1 MSMLLVHFKSRDLTR
16 LHKQGQFWHLFTIT
30 EPGVFGG
37 AIIAQDE
44 VDTWT
49 CHYVLP
55 PGTDASAIDSKEAVY
70 TVLGGLN
77 GSYEVEID
85 ELLVRSVWTP
95 VIAVARNYASPSHRV
110 FLAGDAAHQNI
121 PTGGYGMNMGI
132 GDAYDLGWKLAAS
145 IQYAGPELLRSYEP
159 ERRPVAMRNV
169 EHSGTHMQ
177 VHLSLNDFLGEGDP
191 HRIDKP
197 TEEGKALRQKIHE
210 HYQAHDG
217 ENKDFGI
224 EMGYIYE
231 SKVIQRSKPGEVKPP
246 FRASQYTP
254 STWPGSRVP
263 HVFLSDES
271 AIFDHFGKDWS
282 LVTFTNNDTDVEMLL
297 TSAASLNIPIKHVD
311 IRGEEHT
318 HSVWGFDLVLVR
330 PDEHVAWRANSIG
343 SIVEARQIL
352 EIAVGLSAVVA
363 DVSAVGR

>member
-1 MSMLLVHFKSRDLTR
+1 MLLVHFKSRDLTR
-16 LHKQGQFWHLFTIT
+16 LHKQGRFWHLMCIT

-37 AIIAQDE
+37 VMIAQDE
-44 VDTWT
+44 MDTWT
-49 CHYVLP
+49 CHYILP
-55 PGTDASAIDSKEAVY
+55 PGTDASTIDSKEAVY

-77 GSYEVEID
+77 GRYEIEID

-95 VIAVARNYASPSHRV
+95 SIAVARNYASQSQRV

-145 IQYAGPELLRSYEP
+145 MRYAGPELLRSYEP
-159 ERRPVAMRNV
+159 ERRPVALRNV
-169 EHSGTHMQ
+169 EHSGVHMQ
-177 VHLSLNDFLGEGDP
+177 VHLSVNAFLAEGNP
-191 HRIDKP
+191 HRIDWP
-197 TEEGKALRQKIHE
+197 TEEGKALRQKLHE

-231 SKVIQRSKPGEVKPP
+231 SDVIQKTEPYEVKPT

-254 STWPGSRVP
+254 STWPGSRAP

-282 LVTFTNNDTDVEMLL
+282 LVTFTDNEADVKGLL
-297 TSAASLNIPIKHVD
+297 TAAAGLKVPIKHVD
-311 IRGEEHT
+311 LRGEEHA
-318 HSVWGFDLVLVR
+318 HGIWGFDFVLVR
-330 PDEHVAWRANSIG
+330 PDEHVAWRSNSVG
-343 SIVEARQIL
+343 GVEEAREIL
-352 EIAVGLSAVVA
+352 RTAIGHEVASADDREVL
-363 DVSAVGR
+363 GG